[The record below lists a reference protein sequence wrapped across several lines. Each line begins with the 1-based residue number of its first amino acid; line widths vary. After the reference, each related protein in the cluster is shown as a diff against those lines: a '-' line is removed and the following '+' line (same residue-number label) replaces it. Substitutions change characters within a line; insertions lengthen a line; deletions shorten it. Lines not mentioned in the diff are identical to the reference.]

1 MCKKDLLVKKLKPKE
16 GVLDGLEKRYD
27 DEMSLRKV
35 PDLDCLNVQRK
46 DLNPCAEK
54 SF

>member
-1 MCKKDLLVKKLKPKE
+1 MKKLKPKE
-16 GVLDGLEKRYD
+16 GVLDDWEKCYD
-27 DEMSLRKV
+27 DEMSLRKG
-35 PDLDCLNVQRK
+35 PDLGCLNVQRK